1 MLQRI
6 EEHEVLNVENKLLI
20 DHKALTVTI
29 KIDNET
35 TISNNNKGKDTGYFR
50 NKFSGKEWEEIAE
63 RVENSIIER
72 QMDMDE
78 NEENNEEIISETD
91 KKWIKLKNVITKE
104 ITEMK
109 QELRVKN
116 NTTTNT
122 KKEYNLNIKEMSDC
136 DRVKIKLKIIKEI
149 EQCWKKWSKLVMEK
163 NEFNI
168 ETR

>member
-1 MLQRI
+1 
-6 EEHEVLNVENKLLI
+6 
-20 DHKALTVTI
+20 
-29 KIDNET
+29 
-35 TISNNNKGKDTGYFR
+35 
-50 NKFSGKEWEEIAE
+50 
-63 RVENSIIER
+63 
-72 QMDMDE
+72 
-78 NEENNEEIISETD
+78 
-91 KKWIKLKNVITKE
+91 
-104 ITEMK
+104 MK